1 MYPTLVIIVCAVSKS
16 LNESSL
22 EEGGASLVFQVP
34 RDSRRELGVPTELAE
49 TPAANIAQDSG
60 KPGIPSD
67 DTNDIMEAVK
77 KTHPLTPALSS
88 STPPPGALLHGGE

>member
-22 EEGGASLVFQVP
+22 EEGGASVVFQVP

-49 TPAANIAQDSG
+49 TLMQPVTVSAKHARYHCA
-60 KPGIPSD
+60 KCPYV
-67 DTNDIMEAVK
+67 T
-77 KTHPLTPALSS
+77 LSS
-88 STPPPGALLHGGE
+88 HNHGKG